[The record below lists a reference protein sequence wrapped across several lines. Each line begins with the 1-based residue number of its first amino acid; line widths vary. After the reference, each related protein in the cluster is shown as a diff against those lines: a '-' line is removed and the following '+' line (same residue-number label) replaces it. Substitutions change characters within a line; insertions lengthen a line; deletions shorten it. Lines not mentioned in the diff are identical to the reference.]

1 MGPNRNPQQEN
12 SGVREYPFN
21 MKGGREGGGVMGFF
35 LLGGGLFSKF
45 DGE

>member
-21 MKGGREGGGVMGFF
+21 MKGEKGGGAMVF
-35 LLGGGLFSKF
+35 LCVGGG
-45 DGE
+45 GQI